1 MLPLSLLNYVT
12 ESSFWFCRPDERL
25 PRANKRF
32 LSAIIRNT
40 DEHNKAILRA
50 QAETAQEARARKEEE
65 ERIERRARAKE
76 ATEAERLRRL
86 MGSSRRRDDNSDRW
100 ENRKRRSSRERLGDE
115 KSAGSNSHRKR
126 KHRSHSKSPPLSESD
141 SGRPSNSSRHRDD
154 DRVYTRHNSHSIS
167 KDPADRDRKRTHK
180 VYDDDEPPRRRRR
193 RSKSGSA
200 SPGRDNSLR
209 PRPLESTYNNEHE
222 GKEGKMDK
230 GKAVDRTSLNSDSL
244 PSRGQSLKISDSAGD
259 DVERTVSSK
268 SSRRHSRSLER
279 TNSPSSSRPSPR
291 PADLSSQFKSRKS
304 VQVSPVPPASPTLSE
319 EEDIMRL
326 RPRRHQRK
334 LSEKTS
340 RDGKKASRTSLP
352 TSRSPSPEFSSKMD
366 KYFDASY
373 DPRLDTGPLTLP
385 NIPSSGLIDGSE
397 FEGWEAM
404 LEVVR
409 QRREDRAERKRLERL
424 GILPDDKVKKEKK
437 ALQDSGAWTMDA
449 GVSVLDIK
457 YSKRGAVREW
467 DMGK

>member
-1 MLPLSLLNYVT
+1 
-12 ESSFWFCRPDERL
+12 
-25 PRANKRF
+25 
-32 LSAIIRNT
+32 
-40 DEHNKAILRA
+40 
-50 QAETAQEARARKEEE
+50 
-65 ERIERRARAKE
+65 
-76 ATEAERLRRL
+76 
-86 MGSSRRRDDNSDRW
+86 MGSSRRRDDKTDRW
-100 ENRKRRSSRERLGDE
+100 ENRKRRSSRERHGDE

-126 KHRSHSKSPPLSESD
+126 KRHSHSESPPLSESD
-141 SGRPSNSSRHRDD
+141 SGRPSNSRGHRDD
-154 DRVYTRHNSHSIS
+154 DRVYTRHNSHSRS
-167 KDPADRDRKRTHK
+167 KDPADRDRKRSHK

-193 RSKSGSA
+193 RSESRSA

-209 PRPLESTYNNEHE
+209 RRPLESTHNEHE
-222 GKEGKMDK
+222 RKERKMDK

-244 PSRGQSLKISDSAGD
+244 PSRGQSLKISDSA
-259 DVERTVSSK
+259 VERAVSSK
-268 SSRRHSRSLER
+268 SSRRHSRSQER

-340 RDGKKASRTSLP
+340 RDRKKALRTSLP